1 MGKSKHKGYEA
12 LKTSMGPWSDRSHHP
27 IEIYRTEIV
36 TPYDLGLPRERLA
49 GKLQAD
55 LGDVIPEIDIYP
67 KKECDR
73 RAFRG
78 DRPYLIGCMA
88 SKDWRENRWTI
99 TLITREDFIGF

>member
-1 MGKSKHKGYEA
+1 MGKSKYRGYEA
-12 LKTSMGPWSDRSHHP
+12 LRTSMGTWSDRSHNP
-27 IEIYRTEIV
+27 IEIFRTEIV

-49 GKLQAD
+49 DKLKAD
-55 LGDVIPEIDIYP
+55 LGGIIPEIDLYT
-67 KKECDR
+67 KKDVDK

-88 SKDWRENRWTI
+88 SKDWREDRWAI